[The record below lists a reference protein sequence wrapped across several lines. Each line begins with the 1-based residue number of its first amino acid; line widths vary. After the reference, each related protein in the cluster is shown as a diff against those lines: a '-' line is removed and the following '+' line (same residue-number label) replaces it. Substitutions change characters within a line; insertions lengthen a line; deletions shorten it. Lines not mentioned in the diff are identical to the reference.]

1 MLDLTPKEIMEKRH
15 ITINPCKT
23 CEPVGAM
30 FCALGVENCMPHSHG
45 SQGCCSYHR
54 TVLSRHFKEP
64 ALASS
69 SSFTEGAS
77 VFGGRSNINTAV
89 KNIFDLYDPDII
101 AIHTTCLSETIG
113 DDVGSYILDM
123 EIPDDKKVLFAST
136 PSYEGSHIQ
145 GFSNMVIGFMK
156 YLTKKTGTPNGKTAI
171 FPGWVNPG
179 DDRELKRIAALMG
192 ADYIYFPDHD
202 GTLDHPM
209 DGKNEYFHAH
219 AGTSLADME
228 ALGDCVKLIS
238 MGTYCSQ
245 EPSDYMK
252 RQFATPYANI
262 PLPVGVALTDRYVT
276 ELRKVTK
283 QEVPKVLEDER
294 GRLLDLMLDSHQ
306 YTYKKK
312 VAIYGDPDIVYAFTS
327 LCLELS
333 MCPKY
338 IITGTPKES
347 WVKEIRALMSQY
359 GVDESEYVVKADTDL
374 FYLHQLIKNE
384 GVDLLLGSSYGKQ
397 IAKAEDIPMV
407 RMGFPVLDR
416 YGNPIQASVGYAGGI
431 RYVEKIVDAMM
442 DRQDR
447 DALDEDFDV
456 VM

>member
-1 MLDLTPKEIMEKRH
+1 MLDLTPKEILEKRH

-89 KNIFDLYDPDII
+89 KNVFDLYKPDIM

-123 EIPDDKKVLFAST
+123 EVPEGKTVLFAST

-145 GFSNMVIGFMK
+145 GFSNMMTGFMK
-156 YLTKKTGTPNGKTAI
+156 YMAQKTGTPNGKVAI

-179 DDRELKRIAALMG
+179 DDRELKRIASLMG

-202 GTLDHPM
+202 GTMDHPM
-209 DGKNEYFHAH
+209 DGVNEYFHKG
-219 AGTSLADME
+219 AGTTAADIQ
-228 ALGDCVKLIS
+228 ALGDCEKLIS
-238 MGTYCSQ
+238 MGKYCTS
-245 EPSDYMK
+245 EPSVFMEKQYK
-252 RQFATPYANI
+252 VPYANI
-262 PLPVGVALTDRYVT
+262 PVPVGVALTDRYVM
-276 ELRKVTK
+276 ELRSFTK
-283 QEVPKVLEDER
+283 QEIPKELENER
-294 GRLLDLMLDSHQ
+294 GRLVDLMLDSHQ
-306 YTYKKK
+306 YTYQKKA
-312 VAIYGDPDIVYAFTS
+312 AIYGDPDIVYGFTS
-327 LCLELS
+327 LCLELG
-333 MCPKY
+333 MIPKY
-338 IITGTPKES
+338 IITGTPKEA
-347 WVKEIRALMSQY
+347 WEKEIKALMDQY
-359 GVDESEYVVKADTDL
+359 GVDESDYIVKADTDL

-384 GVDLLLGSSYGKQ
+384 SVDLLIGSSYGKQ

-416 YGNPIQASVGYAGGI
+416 YGNPIQATVGYAGGI
-431 RYVEKIVDAMM
+431 RYVEKIVNTLM

-447 DALDEDFDV
+447 DAADEDFDV

>member
-1 MLDLTPKEIMEKRH
+1 MLDLTPKEIKEKRH

-30 FCALGVENCMPHSHG
+30 FCALGVEKCMPHSHG

-64 ALASS
+64 AIAST

-89 KNIFDLYDPDII
+89 KNVFDIYDPDII

-113 DDVGSYILDM
+113 DDLNSYILDM
-123 EIPDDKKVLFAST
+123 EIPEGKTVLYAST

-145 GFSNMVIGFMK
+145 GYANMMTGFMK
-156 YLTKKTGTPNGKTAI
+156 YMTEQTSEKNGKVAI

-179 DDRELKRIAALMG
+179 DDRELKRIAKLMG
-192 ADYIYFPDHD
+192 ADFIYFPDHD
-202 GTLDHPM
+202 GVLDAPM
-209 DGKNEYFHAH
+209 DGKNEYFHEG
-219 AGTSLADME
+219 AGTSADDIK
-228 ALGDCVKLIS
+228 ALGGCEKLIS
-238 MGTYCSQ
+238 MGTYCTV
-245 EPSDYMK
+245 EPSEYLEK
-252 RQFATPYANI
+252 THHVPFVNI
-262 PLPVGVALTDRYVT
+262 PVPIGVKLTDKYIM
-276 ELRKVTK
+276 ELRKFTK
-283 QEVPKVLEDER
+283 QEVPAELEAER
-294 GRLLDLMLDSHQ
+294 GRLVDLMLDSHQ

-312 VAIYGDPDIVYAFTS
+312 VAIYGDPDIVYAFTA
-327 LCLELS
+327 LCLEMS

-338 IITGTPKES
+338 IITGTPKER
-347 WVKEIRALMSQY
+347 WEKEIKELMDEY

-384 GVDLLLGSSYGKQ
+384 GVDLLLGSTYGKQ
-397 IAKAEDIPMV
+397 IAKAENIPMV
-407 RMGFPVLDR
+407 RMGFPVIDR
-416 YGNPIQASVGYAGGI
+416 YGNPIQATVGYAGAI
-431 RYVEKIVDAMM
+431 RYVEKITEVLMDKQDA
-442 DRQDR
+442 
-447 DALDEDFDV
+447 DADDEDFEI

>member
-1 MLDLTPKEIMEKRH
+1 MLDLTPKEIMEDRH
-15 ITINPCKT
+15 MTINPCKT

-30 FCALGVENCMPHSHG
+30 FCACGVEKCMPHSHG

-89 KNIFDLYDPDII
+89 KNVFDLYNPDIM

-113 DDVGSYILDM
+113 DDLGSYILDM
-123 EIPDDKKVLFAST
+123 DIPEGKTVLYAST

-145 GFSNMVIGFMK
+145 GFSNMMTGFMK
-156 YLTKKTGTPNGKTAI
+156 YMTEHTGTCNGKLAI

-179 DDRELKRIAALMG
+179 DDRELKRIATIMG
-192 ADYIYFPDHD
+192 AEFSYFPDHD

-209 DGKNEYFHAH
+209 DGKNEYFHAG
-219 AGTSLADME
+219 AGTSAADIRD
-228 ALGDCVKLIS
+228 LGDCKKLIS
-238 MGTYCSQ
+238 MGEYCTI
-245 EPSDYMK
+245 EPSEYMEK
-252 RQFATPYANI
+252 EYKVPFVNI
-262 PLPVGVALTDRYVT
+262 PVPVGVKLTDQYIM
-276 ELRKVTK
+276 ELQKFTK

-294 GRLLDLMLDSHQ
+294 GRLVDLMLDSHQ

-312 VAIYGDPDIVYAFTS
+312 AAIYGDPDIVYAFTS
-327 LCLELS
+327 LCLELGMS
-333 MCPKY
+333 PKY
-338 IITGTPKES
+338 IITGTPKARWTKS
-347 WVKEIRALMSQY
+347 IKELMDEY

-384 GVDLLLGSSYGKQ
+384 SVDILIGSSYGKQ

-416 YGNPIQASVGYAGGI
+416 YGNPIQATVGYAGGI
-431 RYVEKIVDAMM
+431 RYVEKIVDTLM
-442 DRQDR
+442 DRYDR
-447 DALDEDFDV
+447 DVTDEDFDV